1 MLMIDRDEGL
11 WHPKILLAEDDT
23 AVRRSLQLL
32 LLGQN
37 LDVRSYATSS
47 ELIADETN
55 RDALCLISDYRMPGL
70 DGISLLRQMRFLG
83 WGGRAALI
91 TAYRSPQLE
100 AEAALTGYE
109 LNIDKPVRGQPLL
122 DSSEERRV
130 GKGGGSTCRSRWS

>member
-91 TAYRSPQLE
+91 TAYRSPKLDPDE
-100 AEAALTGYE
+100 ALTGSE
-109 LNIDKPVRGQPLL
+109 LILDTPLRGQHLL
-122 DSSEERRV
+122 DTFTRLSPP
-130 GKGGGSTCRSRWS
+130 T

>member
-1 MLMIDRDEGL
+1 MLMIDRDEGF

-32 LLGQN
+32 LLGRN

-70 DGISLLRQMRFLG
+70 DGISLLRQLRFLG

-91 TAYRSPQLE
+91 TAYRSPKLE
-100 AEAALTGYE
+100 AEAASTGYE
-109 LNIDKPVRGQPLL
+109 LIIDKPVRGQHLL
-122 DSSEERRV
+122 DAVARLMARPQLESGE
-130 GKGGGSTCRSRWS
+130 G

>member
-83 WGGRAALI
+83 R
-91 TAYRSPQLE
+91 
-100 AEAALTGYE
+100 
-109 LNIDKPVRGQPLL
+109 
-122 DSSEERRV
+122 SEEHT
-130 GKGGGSTCRSRWS
+130 SALRSLMRISYAISCY

>member
-47 ELIADETN
+47 ELIADGTN

-91 TAYRSPQLE
+91 TASRSPKLE
-100 AEAALTGYE
+100 AGAALNGNE
-109 LNIDKPVRGQPLL
+109 MIPDKPILGHHILATVPRLKVTPTTNTRRG
-122 DSSEERRV
+122 
-130 GKGGGSTCRSRWS
+130 